1 MKNLTRKIPKLKQG
15 KIKFQRKSSTV
26 PIRLAPLDSV
36 AENKRYVHVPSA
48 RGSCALNSG
57 LIITGTIEGHRC
69 DLSISGVVEGTIT
82 ARSVLINETGKVS
95 GHIRAEKIDIAGY
108 FNGRIEAMHVNLL
121 AGSLTDATIYH
132 NELTIDPNAS
142 IRGLQPWRPPG
153 YMRDL
158 RENW

>member
-1 MKNLTRKIPKLKQG
+1 ML
-15 KIKFQRKSSTV
+15 
-26 PIRLAPLDSV
+26 IRLGPLDAL
-36 AENKRYVHVPSA
+36 AENKKYGHVPSA
-48 RGSCALNSG
+48 KGSCALNSG
-57 LIITGTIEGHRC
+57 LIITGTIDGHRC

-95 GHIRAEKIDIAGY
+95 GHIRAEKVDITGY

-153 YMRDL
+153 CMRNL
-158 RENW
+158 QENW

>member
-1 MKNLTRKIPKLKQG
+1 ML
-15 KIKFQRKSSTV
+15 
-26 PIRLAPLDSV
+26 IRLGPLNAV
-36 AENKRYVHVPSA
+36 AENKKYGHVPSA
-48 RGSCALNSG
+48 KASCALNSG
-57 LIITGTIEGHRC
+57 LIITGTIDGHRC

-95 GHIRAEKIDIAGY
+95 CHIRAEKVEIAGY

-121 AGSLTDATIYH
+121 AGALTDATIYH

-153 YMRDL
+153 YMRNL

>member
-1 MKNLTRKIPKLKQG
+1 MKNLTRKIPKLEQG

-121 AGSLTDATIYH
+121 DGSLTDATIYH

>member
-1 MKNLTRKIPKLKQG
+1 MKNLTRKIPKLEQG

>member
-1 MKNLTRKIPKLKQG
+1 ML
-15 KIKFQRKSSTV
+15 
-26 PIRLAPLDSV
+26 IRLGPLDAL
-36 AENKRYVHVPSA
+36 AENKKYGHVPSA
-48 RGSCALNSG
+48 KGSCALNSG
-57 LIITGTIEGHRC
+57 LIITGTIDGHRC

-82 ARSVLINETGKVS
+82 ARSVLINEIGKVS
-95 GHIRAEKIDIAGY
+95 GHIRAEKVEIAGY

-153 YMRDL
+153 YMRNL
-158 RENW
+158 QENW

>member
-1 MKNLTRKIPKLKQG
+1 ML
-15 KIKFQRKSSTV
+15 
-26 PIRLAPLDSV
+26 IRLGPLNAV
-36 AENKRYVHVPSA
+36 AENKKYGHVPSA
-48 RGSCALNSG
+48 KVSCALNSG
-57 LIITGTIEGHRC
+57 LIITGTIDGHRC

-82 ARSVLINETGKVS
+82 ARSVLINEIGKVS
-95 GHIRAEKIDIAGY
+95 GHIRAEKVEIAGY

-153 YMRDL
+153 YMRNL
-158 RENW
+158 QENW

>member
-1 MKNLTRKIPKLKQG
+1 M
-15 KIKFQRKSSTV
+15 
-26 PIRLAPLDSV
+26 PIRLGPLNAV
-36 AENKRYVHVPSA
+36 AENKKYGHVPSA
-48 RGSCALNSG
+48 KGSCALNSG
-57 LIITGTIEGHRC
+57 LIITGTIDGHRC

-82 ARSVLINETGKVS
+82 ARSVLIKKTGKVN
-95 GHIRAEKIDIAGY
+95 GHIRAEKVEISGY

-153 YMRDL
+153 YMRNLQED
-158 RENW
+158 W

>member
-1 MKNLTRKIPKLKQG
+1 ML
-15 KIKFQRKSSTV
+15 
-26 PIRLAPLDSV
+26 IRLGPFDALAD
-36 AENKRYVHVPSA
+36 NKKYGHVPSA
-48 RGSCALNSG
+48 KGSCALNSG
-57 LIITGTIEGHRC
+57 LIITGTIDGHRC

-82 ARSVLINETGKVS
+82 ARSVLINKTGKVS
-95 GHIRAEKIDIAGY
+95 GHIRAEKVDITGY

-153 YMRDL
+153 YMRNL
-158 RENW
+158 QENW

>member
-1 MKNLTRKIPKLKQG
+1 ML
-15 KIKFQRKSSTV
+15 
-26 PIRLAPLDSV
+26 IRLGPLEAL
-36 AENKRYVHVPSA
+36 AEHKKYGRVPSA
-48 RGSCALNSG
+48 KGSCALNSG
-57 LIITGTIEGHRC
+57 LIITGTIDGHRC

-95 GHIRAEKIDIAGY
+95 GHIRAEKVDITGY

-153 YMRDL
+153 YMRNL
-158 RENW
+158 QENW